1 MGPVGLGIPRL
12 DVLQP
17 SVPQTVW
24 RGGQAPGAWDG
35 RKGRERAPQR
45 DQEQKRPDNER
56 GLKSRETEMQ
66 MERERREEEVRL
78 KRREGKRQEKG
89 KLETWEDKR
98 AGKETV
104 RGEKI
109 GMNRVEETW

>member
-1 MGPVGLGIPRL
+1 
-12 DVLQP
+12 
-17 SVPQTVW
+17 
-24 RGGQAPGAWDG
+24 
-35 RKGRERAPQR
+35 
-45 DQEQKRPDNER
+45 
-56 GLKSRETEMQ
+56 
-66 MERERREEEVRL
+66 MERERREEEVRS

-109 GMNRVEETW
+109 SMNRVEETW